1 MTKEQAIERLKKMIQ
16 INNGV
21 IKEARKNG
29 DIFAMQLTAD
39 LDTDSIAIETVLSIL
54 KEKEKEIQFQKD
66 INKTELDRHKNTEKN
81 LKGIIKKQNRIIDLM
96 ADEIANNIINICPL
110 ADYNYDLD
118 CENRCNDN
126 YKECWKLYFENK
138 AKI

>member
-1 MTKEQAIERLKKMIQ
+1 MTKEQAIEKIKWSIHISKLTKD
-16 INNGV
+16 INGSNVSINGEV
-21 IKEARKNG
+21 
-29 DIFAMQLTAD
+29 L
-39 LDTDSIAIETVLSIL
+39 ETVLSIL

-66 INKTELDRHKNTEKN
+66 INKTELDRHKNTEKS

-96 ADEIANNIINICPL
+96 ADEIANNIINTCPL
-110 ADYNYDLD
+110 ENYNYDLD

-138 AKI
+138 AKRIIK

>member
-1 MTKEQAIERLKKMIQ
+1 MILG
-16 INNGV
+16 I
-21 IKEARKNG
+21 
-29 DIFAMQLTAD
+29 
-39 LDTDSIAIETVLSIL
+39 
-54 KEKEKEIQFQKD
+54 
-66 INKTELDRHKNTEKN
+66 NTEKN

>member
-1 MTKEQAIERLKKMIQ
+1 MTKEQAIERLKK
-16 INNGV
+16 
-21 IKEARKNG
+21 
-29 DIFAMQLTAD
+29 
-39 LDTDSIAIETVLSIL
+39 LDYLLDDVYSTGLIEDEERNQYQYAIETVLSIL

-66 INKTELDRHKNTEKN
+66 INKTELDRHKNTEKS

-96 ADEIANNIINICPL
+96 ADEIANNIINTCPL
-110 ADYNYDLD
+110 ENYNYDLD

>member
-1 MTKEQAIERLKKMIQ
+1 MTKEQAIEKIKWSIHINHINELTKDINGSNTSINVEVLK
-16 INNGV
+16 
-21 IKEARKNG
+21 
-29 DIFAMQLTAD
+29 
-39 LDTDSIAIETVLSIL
+39 TVLSIL

>member
-1 MTKEQAIERLKKMIQ
+1 MTKEESIEILEKIDVKFFISGMTEQRNYIIDK
-16 INNGV
+16 
-21 IKEARKNG
+21 
-29 DIFAMQLTAD
+29 AD
-39 LDTDSIAIETVLSIL
+39 EVNIAIATVLSAL
-54 KEKEKEIQFQKD
+54 KEEDKEIQFQKD
-66 INKTELDRHKNTEKN
+66 INKTESDRHKNTKKS

-96 ADEIANNIINICPL
+96 ADEIANNIINTCPL
-110 ADYNYDLD
+110 ENYNYDLD

>member
-1 MTKEQAIERLKKMIQ
+1 MTKEQAIERLKK
-16 INNGV
+16 
-21 IKEARKNG
+21 
-29 DIFAMQLTAD
+29 
-39 LDTDSIAIETVLSIL
+39 LDYLLDDVYSTGLIEDGERNQYQYAIETVLSIL